1 MLKISVGSNKL
12 HLILLFFI
20 IFSIIMAPTVETVF
34 SCLKDA
40 WTFFR
45 RSFIMQFICVIYTN
59 ILYIKLAANSCQVFI
74 KLNLWPEAAWWKM
87 APSNQQTGSFMD
99 WCTINMTLILCALIK
114 HMFKTDLQRAE
125 SLCTKDFTDVQTQ
138 NLALKCSQKFKGK
151 KNNSSSL
158 KINSMPRRVFW
169 AFERQRRLFDSP

>member
-1 MLKISVGSNKL
+1 MYCYLNIYPSCENLLQIFQSSRRLGSLCISWNANSILIKIECSSNCLDSKIKIKNKFSQNFKSKNIFFLKLINYIKISVGSNKL

-20 IFSIIMAPTVETVF
+20 ILSIIMTPTVETVF

-87 APSNQQTGSFMD
+87 APSNQ
-99 WCTINMTLILCALIK
+99 
-114 HMFKTDLQRAE
+114 
-125 SLCTKDFTDVQTQ
+125 
-138 NLALKCSQKFKGK
+138 
-151 KNNSSSL
+151 
-158 KINSMPRRVFW
+158 
-169 AFERQRRLFDSP
+169 